1 MLPSAANDVG
11 GYGKAV
17 GQHRDWQSEM
27 LVTWAEMPRSSGHVF
42 CDRLQSE
49 LIAAGFDG
57 FVEDRCAPDPT

>member
-1 MLPSAANDVG
+1 
-11 GYGKAV
+11 
-17 GQHRDWQSEM
+17 M